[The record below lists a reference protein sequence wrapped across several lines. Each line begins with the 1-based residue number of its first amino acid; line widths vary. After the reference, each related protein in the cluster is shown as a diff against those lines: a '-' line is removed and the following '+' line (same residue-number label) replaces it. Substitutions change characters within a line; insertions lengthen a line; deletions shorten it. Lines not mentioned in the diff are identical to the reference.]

1 MEYCHENKVV
11 HRDLKPDN
19 LLLDSERN
27 VKITDFGLGNI
38 MSDGQGFNSR
48 CGSPNYV
55 APKV

>member
-38 MSDGQGFNSR
+38 MSDGQGFNTR
-48 CGSPNYV
+48 CGSLNYV
-55 APKV
+55 APEV

>member
-1 MEYCHENKVV
+1 MV

-38 MSDGQGFNSR
+38 MSDGQGFNTR
-48 CGSPNYV
+48 CGSLNYV
-55 APKV
+55 APEV

>member
-1 MEYCHENKVV
+1 MV

-19 LLLDSERN
+19 LLLDLERN
-27 VKITDFGLGNI
+27 VKITDFGLSNI

-55 APKV
+55 APEV